1 MMRSPE
7 EYFNAQDYNHLAS
20 SSEYTPAELLFMQKY
35 LGLDDQEIFNRLG
48 LEAPKASA
56 PAAAEVIAPTAA
68 DLNDAVQ
75 AASEDVQ
82 PTGLEENAS
91 EEFVAVYKPGE
102 QEVALD
108 TGVAGEL
115 AAPVDFELAQGA
127 AEPEKSE
134 DLQEAVV
141 ASPEALTEKAP
152 TAEAVAPETTTSEGI
167 ASEITAEA
175 GQEIDAAAAVEP
187 ASATEE
193 LPVQA
198 DLEPKKPIEA
208 PQEVRSQ
215 TIREAYEE
223 VLAKEPP
230 LETIL
235 RQEAQCQMV
244 GFYIGDQEFV
254 VPTKAMQEVIRYET
268 PIRIPLAP
276 PFVTG
281 VISLRGRVTPVVNLR
296 NMLVVNNAP
305 LEGEGCIIIC
315 QCRGLQLG
323 FLVEKIHTMYR
334 VDQKDLDWGVEAQLG
349 SNAEADFISG
359 IMKSDGGNRL
369 IGIISVDRIV
379 EYVLH

>member
-1 MMRSPE
+1 MVRSPE
-7 EYFNAQDYNHLAS
+7 EYFKAQDYNHLAS

-48 LEAPKASA
+48 LEAPKGAA
-56 PAAAEVIAPTAA
+56 PAAPEVVAPTAFE
-68 DLNDAVQ
+68 LNDAVQ
-75 AASEDVQ
+75 AAA
-82 PTGLEENAS
+82 EETRSDGVEEKAS
-91 EEFVAVYKPGE
+91 EVFVAAYKPDE
-102 QEVALD
+102 QELALD

-115 AAPVDFELAQGA
+115 PAPLEFELAAGA
-127 AEPEKSE
+127 SEPEKSAE
-134 DLQEAVV
+134 LQEAV
-141 ASPEALTEKAP
+141 ASAEGPEAVETTVVEAAIAKGALP
-152 TAEAVAPETTTSEGI
+152 AEDLADVEPKEPVAVAVK
-167 ASEITAEA
+167 AQEA
-175 GQEIDAAAAVEP
+175 RP
-187 ASATEE
+187 
-193 LPVQA
+193 
-198 DLEPKKPIEA
+198 
-208 PQEVRSQ
+208 Q

-230 LETIL
+230 LETML

-254 VPTKAMQEVIRYET
+254 VPTKAMQEVIRYEP

-276 PFVTG
+276 SFVTG

-305 LEGEGCIIIC
+305 LDGEGCIIIC

-334 VDQKDLDWGVEAQLG
+334 VDQKDLDWGAEAQLG

-369 IGIISVDRIV
+369 VGIISVDRIV
-379 EYVLH
+379 DYVLH

>member
-1 MMRSPE
+1 MVRSPE
-7 EYFNAQDYNHLAS
+7 EYFKAQDYNHLAS

-48 LEAPKASA
+48 LETPKASA
-56 PAAAEVIAPTAA
+56 PASPEVVAPTAD

-75 AASEDVQ
+75 AAAEEIQ
-82 PTGLEENAS
+82 PADLEEKAS
-91 EEFVAVYKPGE
+91 EEFVAVYKSGE
-102 QEVALD
+102 QELAPDKVALD

-115 AAPVDFELAQGA
+115 AAPVDFELTTGA
-127 AEPEKSE
+127 NETEKSIG
-134 DLQEAVV
+134 LQEV
-141 ASPEALTEKAP
+141 AASYPE
-152 TAEAVAPETTTSEGI
+152 V
-167 ASEITAEA
+167 
-175 GQEIDAAAAVEP
+175 AAAGNATAVEP
-187 ASATEE
+187 ASVKEALSVKPLPAKEQSDVE
-193 LPVQA
+193 LKEPVA
-198 DLEPKKPIEA
+198 K
-208 PQEVRSQ
+208 PQEARPQ

-235 RQEAQCQMV
+235 KQEAQCQMV

-254 VPTKAMQEVIRYET
+254 VPTKSMQEVIRYEP